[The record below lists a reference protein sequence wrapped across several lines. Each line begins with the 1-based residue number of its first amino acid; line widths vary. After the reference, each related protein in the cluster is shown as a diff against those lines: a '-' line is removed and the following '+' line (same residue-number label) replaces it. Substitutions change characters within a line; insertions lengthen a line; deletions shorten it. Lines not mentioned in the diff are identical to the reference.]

1 MGKLIRAGYRPYKKK
16 NDLIKLNI
24 HCIKAGIPR
33 ESGIK
38 KYRVIDGKKVPM
50 GNDERLNEYFPSPR

>member
-1 MGKLIRAGYRPYKKK
+1 M
-16 NDLIKLNI
+16 IKLNI